1 MGRVLS
7 ATSIFTIASRISVV
21 TVNVRGSKPIKISF
35 RLLSSTC
42 VSANTSGLS
51 SSTISQTSDSSSIL
65 LSLADEYNSSDIFI
79 DTLSDSADEYNSSDI
94 FIDTLSDF
102 ASAILSFSSTVG
114 IRKEALISSMRDITP
129 ENNVRSSAAP
139 GYNGSNSTGSFSNI
153 CPICNSAGEVLSK
166 AIRGLDVEL
175 TDDIKFFRSRFDRD
189 SNRY

>member
-1 MGRVLS
+1 M
-7 ATSIFTIASRISVV
+7 
-21 TVNVRGSKPIKISF
+21 SF

-42 VSANTSGLS
+42 VSVNTSGLS
-51 SSTISQTSDSSSIL
+51 SSIIISPTSASSLIL
-65 LSLADEYNSSDIFI
+65 LADEYSSSDIFT
-79 DTLSDSADEYNSSDI
+79 DAFLDFVSAV
-94 FIDTLSDF
+94 
-102 ASAILSFSSTVG
+102 LSFSSVVG
-114 IRKEALISSMRDITP
+114 IREEALISSMRDITP